1 MTDVFLSY
9 SRKDTDSVKELFAS
23 LGARNREVWIDLHG
37 IEYSSKWWDE
47 ICAGIDG
54 ADNFVLI
61 VSQNSLES
69 LFCHRE
75 INHALK
81 HNKRIIPFLLKP
93 VDEKAMLRAW
103 QNDPELCK
111 YEQLTREN
119 WESIQSIQWIDF
131 TQLKDIE
138 KGVDALLET
147 VDTDPERVKL
157 HTRLLLR
164 MRDWEGTGRNPS
176 GLLRGDELALYEKWF
191 TDSKLKETPPHPTD
205 EQEAYIKESRRVQD
219 ELEAKRIQR
228 ERLVKRF
235 RVAAIA
241 LGIFFIL
248 AVAATIMSIQR
259 EAKTNIQV
267 AAGNTQI
274 AISEKTL
281 TPIPPTL
288 TAVAQTVVAGSYMIE
303 SLNLSADANSILR
316 TEGGNAETAALL
328 SIRVLSK
335 IYLPSADAALMD
347 AASRLKAVPFTIP
360 TKGFFPRV
368 DFSPDGKTFVVGLTG
383 GADPNILELRDAVTG
398 NLIWANDKDFSMIG
412 SVAFSPDGKLI
423 VLSTS
428 QQTAVIVDASDGK
441 QINVLSGH
449 RDGLR
454 DAIFS
459 PDSKNVLTLGDGSD
473 RTVRLWDVE
482 TGKQIYSISP
492 GAGSPSLI
500 FFPDGKTFFA
510 NDNVYNT
517 SDGSR
522 NRESGVGG
530 GTIAISP
537 DGKTFVSGLS
547 STASLRS
554 VSNGSTIREFAGHTD
569 SVVTAAFSGD
579 GKWLITGSM
588 DNTARV
594 WDVATGNQV
603 LILSGNISV
612 VESVAI
618 SPDGTQVL
626 TGSNT
631 ARLWNISLVDQQLV
645 FSVPAAI
652 TSSALAPDGKS
663 ILIGDEVGNS
673 GLWDLGSGKLLH
685 EFPKDNHDVKTVAFS
700 PDGTLVAMSVRSQT
714 AADMAEINLYALPKG
729 TLKKTFTI
737 TNFQPFITALFFSA
751 DGKTLMIT
759 INDNESQI
767 IDIES
772 GQILRSINS
781 IGNISAVS
789 PDGSLIAFN
798 GGTGWWNIATETGFA
813 LPNGMNGYLTAFSV
827 DGSLIAFASGNN
839 ELTVW
844 DFTTKQLIN
853 RFSGHTNRI
862 SSLAISAD
870 NKWLLSGSV
879 DNTARLWNIE
889 SGQMVRVYSG
899 HTAAVTSV
907 RFIEGGKKIITT
919 SMDKSVR
926 IWITDYNDLL
936 TYVCTLIGSDLT
948 AEERVL
954 YGVSDQDPTCPQF
967 GQQPQ
972 AQVPTVTP
980 TLTLMPLPIWTPIAT
995 PTLGNVN
1002 P

>member
-9 SRKDTDSVKELFAS
+9 SRKDTESVKELFDS

-81 HNKRIIPFLLKP
+81 HKKRIILFQLTTI
-93 VDEKAMLRAW
+93 DQKAMIRAW
-103 QNDPELCK
+103 QNDSELCK
-111 YEQLTREN
+111 YEQMTREN

-131 TQLKDIE
+131 TQIKEIE

-176 GLLRGDELALYEKWF
+176 GLLRGDELALYEKWS
-191 TDSKLKETPPHPTD
+191 TESQLKETPPHPTD
-205 EQEAYIKESRRVQD
+205 EQKAYIAESRRVQD
-219 ELEAKRIQR
+219 ELEARRIQR
-228 ERLVKRF
+228 ERLVKGF

-241 LGIFFIL
+241 LGVFFVL

-259 EAKTNIQV
+259 EAQTKVQV

-328 SIRVLSK
+328 SIRVLRK

-360 TKGFFPRV
+360 TIGFFPRV
-368 DFSPDGKTFVVGLTG
+368 AFSPDGKTFLVGLTG
-383 GADPNILELRDAVTG
+383 GVDPNVLELRDAATG
-398 NLIWANDKDFSMIG
+398 NIIWSNNTDFSMIG
-412 SVAFSPDGKLI
+412 SVAYSPDGRMI
-423 VLSTS
+423 VISTS
-428 QQTAVIVDASDGK
+428 NLTAVIVDALTGAPLK
-441 QINVLSGH
+441 VLKGH
-449 RDGLR
+449 KDGLFQ
-454 DAIFS
+454 AVFS
-459 PDSKNVLTLGDGSD
+459 PDSKSVLTLSLGSD
-473 RTVRLWDVE
+473 RTVRLWNVE

-492 GAGSPSLI
+492 GAGAPSI
-500 FFPDGKTFFA
+500 FFLPDGKTFFA

-522 NRESGVGG
+522 NHDIQIGG
-530 GTIAISP
+530 GMLAVSP
-537 DGKTFVSGLS
+537 DGSFCVSGIS
-547 STASLRS
+547 STAELRNTK
-554 VSNGSTIREFAGHTD
+554 NGQTVRSFVGHTD
-569 SVVTAAFSGD
+569 SVVSAAFSAD

-594 WDVATGNQV
+594 WDVATGDQV
-603 LILSGNISV
+603 LLLSGNTGEV
-612 VESVAI
+612 QSVAI
-618 SPDGTQVL
+618 SSDGSQVL

-631 ARLWNISLVDQQLV
+631 ARLWNIFLKDQQLV
-645 FSVPAAI
+645 FTVPAAI
-652 TSSALAPDGKS
+652 TSSALAPDGQS
-663 ILIGDEVGNS
+663 ILIGDESGNS
-673 GLWDLGSGKLLH
+673 GIWDLGSGKLIH
-685 EFPKDNHDVKTVAFS
+685 EFPKDNHDVKTVAIS
-700 PDGTLVAMSVRSQT
+700 PDGKLAAISVRSKSVS
-714 AADMAEINLYALPKG
+714 DMVEINLYSLPKG
-729 TLKKTFTI
+729 RLEKTFTI

-751 DGKTLMIT
+751 DAKTIIVT
-759 INDNESQI
+759 INEDETQL

-772 GQILRSINS
+772 GQVLRSIKGFGNS
-781 IGNISAVS
+781 SAIS
-789 PDGSLIAFN
+789 PDGNLIAFH
-798 GGTGWWNIATETGFA
+798 GGTRWWNLVTGTDFA
-813 LPNGMNGYLTAFSV
+813 LSNGMNGYLLAFSA
-827 DGSLIAFASGNN
+827 DGKLIAFASGNN

-844 DFTTKQLIN
+844 DFSTQQLIN
-853 RFSGHTNRI
+853 RFSGHTDRI
-862 SSLAISAD
+862 TSLAFSPD
-870 NKWLLSGSV
+870 NKFLLSGST
-879 DNTARLWNIE
+879 DNSARLWNIA
-889 SGQMVRVYSG
+889 SGHMVRVYSG

-907 RFIEGGKKIITT
+907 RFIEDGKKIVTT

-926 IWITDYNDLL
+926 IWITDYNDLI
-936 TYVCTLIGSDLT
+936 TYVCTLLGSDLSID
-948 AEERVL
+948 ERIL
-954 YGVSDQDPTCPQF
+954 YGVSGQDPTCPQF
-967 GQQPQ
+967 GVQPQ
-972 AQVPTVTP
+972 LVTLTTTLLLTP
-980 TLTLMPLPIWTPIAT
+980 TPLPVWTPIST
-995 PTLGNVN
+995 PTQGN
-1002 P
+1002 